1 MESRQIVSVYDV
13 PSEEVA
19 VTSLDEQNWD
29 DEEEQSWAENLHNNC
44 LEEHQRSY
52 ELLVYTD
59 VFRSSRT
66 TANAARLH
74 RSMKEG

>member
-1 MESRQIVSVYDV
+1 MVFVYDES
-13 PSEEVA
+13 SEEVA

-29 DEEEQSWAENLHNNC
+29 DEEKQSWAENLHKNG
-44 LEEHQRSY
+44 LETHQRSY

-66 TANAARLH
+66 TANAARLL